1 MPVFTTEVRR
11 MRGTVERHVAAGS
24 EVQAKLTASRAGA
37 EALPLRTVRCP
48 NCGFFLLNVY
58 GQDHYYLQVK
68 CQKCKFSETI
78 DTALF
83 RTMSKRR
90 QKRLQAYCEEI
101 GKALQR

>member
-1 MPVFTTEVRR
+1 M
-11 MRGTVERHVAAGS
+11 S
-24 EVQAKLTASRAGA
+24 
-37 EALPLRTVRCP
+37 LRTIRCP
-48 NCGFFLLNVY
+48 NCGFFLLNVF

-90 QKRLQAYCEEI
+90 QKRLPRARRSPLPTSSA
-101 GKALQR
+101 GRSP